1 MILGSMRI
9 ARKQSRKRRLSNSSR
24 NRQVLLT
31 FCFQM
36 LDMIFFESL
45 VFLEFGDLVSDMMLD
60 ICIDAGF
67 LSLSKL
73 VDIG

>member
-1 MILGSMRI
+1 
-9 ARKQSRKRRLSNSSR
+9 
-24 NRQVLLT
+24 
-31 FCFQM
+31 M